1 MSLTNILVFSFLSLL
16 AGWLLPVR
24 WRLWFLLVVSL
35 LAVYWLQPSSSIRN
49 LDFWL
54 ATASIGLTLI
64 TWAIVQENIANS
76 RKQNLVGLVIIA
88 VLILAVG
95 ANRYLGEF
103 CCLTPTRPPQIS
115 LVLMAV
121 LMIGGIT
128 WSIYRFLPA
137 NRRLA
142 GAAIILIIGLF
153 IILKLEPV
161 GVATS
166 GGLRRLQ
173 KQDASLASITDIAWL
188 GFSYLAFRLIHVL
201 RDFQNQR
208 LPNFR
213 IDEFVTYALFYPS
226 LPAGPI
232 DRSQRFIQTDL
243 QKAKVILSPERL
255 LGIQRVLLGCFKK
268 FVIADSLALIA
279 LSPQNAAQVS
289 STFWM
294 WILLYAFALRIY
306 FDFSGYTDI
315 AIGIGLLVGIR
326 LPENFASP
334 YLKTNLTAFWNSW
347 HITLAQ
353 WFRSYVFNPLTRN
366 LRSRPDPIPTWLIIL
381 IGQMLTMLLIGLW
394 HGITWGFAI
403 WGLWHGIGLFIH
415 NRWSD
420 WSRPRLA
427 GKEEQPLRKKALGF
441 GGWFIT
447 FNYVTLGWVWFAVPN
462 VNNAIQVFQKLLGY

>member
-1 MSLTNILVFSFLSLL
+1 MSLTNILVISFLSLL

-35 LAVYWLQPSSSIRN
+35 LVVYWLQPSSSIRN

-54 ATASIGLTLI
+54 PTASIGLTLV
-64 TWAIVQENIANS
+64 TWAIVQDKNINP
-76 RKQNLVGLVIIA
+76 RKQNLVGLAIIGL
-88 VLILAVG
+88 LILAIG
-95 ANRYLGEF
+95 LNRYLGDF

-115 LVLMAV
+115 LVLIAV
-121 LMIGGIT
+121 LLIAGIT
-128 WSIYRFLPA
+128 WLIYRLIPS
-137 NRRLA
+137 NRRIA
-142 GAAIILIIGLF
+142 GVLIILIIGLF

-161 GVATS
+161 GVAAS
-166 GGLRRLQ
+166 
-173 KQDASLASITDIAWL
+173 ASLRMVQNQDPSLATITDITWL
-188 GFSYLAFRLIHVL
+188 GFSYLAFRLIHAL
-201 RDFQNQR
+201 RDFQNKR

-243 QKAKVILSPERL
+243 QKTGIIHSHQRL
-255 LGIQRVLLGCFKK
+255 MGVQRILLGCFKK

-279 LSPQNAAQVS
+279 LNPQNASQVEGA
-289 STFWM
+289 FWM

-315 AIGIGLLVGIR
+315 ALGIALLVGIR
-326 LPENFASP
+326 LPENFARP

-353 WFRSYVFNPLTRN
+353 WFRSYVFNPLTRS
-366 LRSRPDPIPTWLIIL
+366 LRSRPNPIPTWLIIL
-381 IGQMLTMLLIGLW
+381 IGQIVTMLLIGLW

-420 WSRPRLA
+420 WSRPRLT
-427 GKEEQPLRKKALGF
+427 GKDESPWMKKVLGF
-441 GGWFIT
+441 SGWLIT

-462 VNNAIQVFQKLLGY
+462 VNNAIQIFHKLIGY